1 MLAGGF
7 VVIIIKEKRLIVT
20 ANVRQVVKTLF

>member
-7 VVIIIKEKRLIVT
+7 VVIVFKRRLLIVA
-20 ANVRQVVKTLF
+20 ANVRRVVKTLF